1 MAVGLAGYSGF
12 GSRNSSWRVR
22 GGWGANERGWSRIA
36 PTPETARRGLTCS
49 PKMTVLMLSTGRQ
62 SFPHSG
68 CRTLPVCTS
77 KLGCQ
82 TLRARMGQPRV
93 RERSGW
99 RVEVSRGRADRVIDV
114 TIGAWKGY
122 VGGMSIM
129 KGKWPPA
136 YGPSVIETVT
146 FTLSTLLWPS
156 GNSIVVDACSLL
168 LREKLSSAIS
178 RCTRIDARFVA
189 SLERPPSI
197 LSQHPRPRATAPKGP
212 LALPHGLLRPLLC
225 PLTIL
230 PLP

>member
-1 MAVGLAGYSGF
+1 MVANCANA
-12 GSRNSSWRVR
+12 RNSSPRTDLQPKDDGVDAQHGSPVVPAQWVPHFARVHVKIGMPNSAR
-22 GGWGANERGWSRIA
+22 KDGPTACEREKRM
-36 PTPETARRGLTCS
+36 ARRG
-49 PKMTVLMLSTGRQ
+49 
-62 SFPHSG
+62 
-68 CRTLPVCTS
+68 
-77 KLGCQ
+77 
-82 TLRARMGQPRV
+82 
-93 RERSGW
+93 
-99 RVEVSRGRADRVIDV
+99 SRGRADRVIDV

-212 LALPHGLLRPLLC
+212 LASLPHGLLRPLLC
-225 PLTIL
+225 PLTIH